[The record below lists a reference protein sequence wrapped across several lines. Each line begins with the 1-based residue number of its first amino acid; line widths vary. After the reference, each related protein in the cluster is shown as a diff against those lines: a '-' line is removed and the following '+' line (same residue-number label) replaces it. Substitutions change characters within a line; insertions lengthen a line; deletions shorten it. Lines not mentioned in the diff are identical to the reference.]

1 MALKDV
7 TLHSIAAAE
16 RFVERSRLASWDGW
30 TIVVHV
36 PNPRAYMHPRGV
48 YDRATEKWGFK
59 YSYPVDSNGKWT
71 VKVFDRGSK

>member
-7 TLHSIAAAE
+7 TLHSITAAE

-36 PNPRAYMHPRGV
+36 PNPRAYLSLIHI
-48 YDRATEKWGFK
+48 
-59 YSYPVDSNGKWT
+59 
-71 VKVFDRGSK
+71 